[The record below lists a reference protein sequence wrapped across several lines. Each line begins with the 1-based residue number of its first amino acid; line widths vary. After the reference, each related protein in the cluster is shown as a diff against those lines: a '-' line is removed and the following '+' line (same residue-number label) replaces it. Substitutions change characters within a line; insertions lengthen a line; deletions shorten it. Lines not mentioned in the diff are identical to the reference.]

1 MNNRI
6 LADPCADLTVI
17 PNIVFDYIMP
27 TLSGDAWKA
36 LCVAIRHTFSVGA
49 DDAERWV
56 GLPQFMQNAGLPER
70 RDAEKALQECVY
82 AGYLVE
88 HTENRSSGQPRY
100 ALNTQFEM
108 HMVMSEEAPVEKK
121 PAPKTQPRPQQP
133 VKKTPTTPLSDKK
146 QETMDALVRF
156 GHEMGVTPDPTQLQT
171 AVQDN
176 SADAILDWIKLGQG
190 MKHLSKTARFGMV
203 LERLLARVPPVPLSM
218 LGGEMEEEE
227 EEREAAPAASAVEE
241 SSEPAGTE
249 AEVLWKK
256 TLDALQPQMRS
267 SLFKWFKP
275 VKAVEVTQE
284 ALVIATPNV
293 RTKDWLETGQ
303 LADTIQQ
310 TFAAVS
316 KGKLKIVFIVQE

>member
-6 LADPCADLTVI
+6 LSDPCAELTVI
-17 PNIVFDYIMP
+17 PNVVFDYIMP
-27 TLSGDAWKA
+27 TLSGDAWKV
-36 LCVAIRHTFSVGA
+36 LCVAIRHTFDVGT
-49 DDAERWV
+49 AETDRWI

-70 RDAEKALQECVY
+70 RDAEKALQECMY

-88 HTENRSSGQPRY
+88 HAENKTSGQPRY
-100 ALNTQFEM
+100 GLNTQFEM
-108 HMVMSEEAPVEKK
+108 RVAMSEEAPAGKR
-121 PAPKTQPRPQQP
+121 APKTPPRPEKP
-133 VKKTPTTPLSDKK
+133 KKTPTTPLSDKK

-176 SADAILDWIKLGQG
+176 PAESILAWIELGQG
-190 MKHLSKTARFGMV
+190 MTHLSKAARFGMV

-227 EEREAAPAASAVEE
+227 GIAAASE
-241 SSEPAGTE
+241 SEDEPSGTE
-249 AEVLWKK
+249 AEVLWEKV
-256 TLDALQPQMRS
+256 LNALKPQMRS

-275 VKAVEVTQE
+275 TKAIEVTQE
-284 ALVIATPNV
+284 ALVVATPNV

-310 TFAAVS
+310 TFATVS
-316 KGKLKIVFIVQE
+316 KGKLKLVFIVQE